1 MNPVFFHSSFIHSFY
16 ELAVLVNGENFEPTV
31 FTILISLSSTGY
43 SSYTYIKLKIF
54 KIWVNSFTRILI
66 CEPVIWEHLVKSS
79 LQMSYEAEEGITQ
92 RGSLT
97 PNFLSLILFGMGAR
111 EVLVVMNPVSIVGL
125 IGAYIYP
132 LKLPSADKFSLGS
145 IFIPSSKM
153 PKLMDLL
160 MALNL
165 AGAKSD
171 YGNTAEGT
179 ESFDHPTSDQTQ
191 FGLEGKTASY
201 GKEPS
206 DPQES
211 YETGTG
217 TGDATGYGATPT
229 GSALDETPL
238 SSGETQPAGHGF
250 GPEDTCKHHTI
261 SSLTFAPKI

>member
-1 MNPVFFHSSFIHSFY
+1 MIDGFCWWHW
-16 ELAVLVNGENFEPTV
+16 
-31 FTILISLSSTGY
+31 
-43 SSYTYIKLKIF
+43 IF
-54 KIWVNSFTRILI
+54 
-66 CEPVIWEHLVKSS
+66 
-79 LQMSYEAEEGITQ
+79 
-92 RGSLT
+92 
-97 PNFLSLILFGMGAR
+97 
-111 EVLVVMNPVSIVGL
+111 
-125 IGAYIYP
+125 
-132 LKLPSADKFSLGS
+132 
-145 IFIPSSKM
+145 
-153 PKLMDLL
+153 
-160 MALNL
+160 

-206 DPQES
+206 DPLES

-250 GPEDTCKHHTI
+250 GPEDTCTHHSI
-261 SSLTFAPKI
+261 SSHLCLQNLDWMVDVPISLRRWCDRRQDGSWMLALSKSRPLLLGHDTRISAKGRSHIPRNFWSSTWQSHSLSQRISSCSLSDHRGPQIMLTLISDEPCRLLIIFWARSPISFYICS

>member
-1 MNPVFFHSSFIHSFY
+1 
-16 ELAVLVNGENFEPTV
+16 
-31 FTILISLSSTGY
+31 
-43 SSYTYIKLKIF
+43 
-54 KIWVNSFTRILI
+54 
-66 CEPVIWEHLVKSS
+66 
-79 LQMSYEAEEGITQ
+79 MSYEAEEGITQ

-97 PNFLSLILFGMGAR
+97 PFANSFGHGR

-145 IFIPSSKM
+145 IFILSSKM

-211 YETGTG
+211 YESGTG